1 MFVNYSV
8 TELPEHLKKRRDTA
22 FFSGC
27 IHDTTTVCSL
37 ELYSYF
43 YYFRC
48 FQSGYGQFFCTVH
61 CKKSDNTGKYT
72 KLHYFVELL

>member
-8 TELPEHLKKRRDTA
+8 TELPEHLKK
-22 FFSGC
+22 GG
-27 IHDTTTVCSL
+27 IPP
-37 ELYSYF
+37 
-43 YYFRC
+43 YFRC